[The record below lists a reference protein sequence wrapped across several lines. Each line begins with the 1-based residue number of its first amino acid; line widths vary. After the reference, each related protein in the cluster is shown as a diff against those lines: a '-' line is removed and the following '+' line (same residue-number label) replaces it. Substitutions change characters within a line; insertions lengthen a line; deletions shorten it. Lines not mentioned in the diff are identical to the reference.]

1 MLQERKENYN
11 YSVSEISNS
20 IKNVIEGS
28 FDRVSIKGEISNAKL
43 APSGHLYFN
52 LKDERSV
59 ISAICWKGTA
69 SKLAFNVED
78 GLSVICRGKI
88 TTYAGQSKYQLIADS
103 VKPDGVGALMELLEK
118 RKEKLRLEGLFD
130 QEHKKPIPFFPHKIG
145 VVTSPTGAVIKDIL
159 HRIKERFPTHVVLWP
174 VLVQG
179 EKASQQITDA
189 INGFNN
195 LADDEKPDVVIV
207 ARGGGSLEDL
217 WCFNEENVARA
228 VFASNIPIISAV
240 GHETDTTLIDY
251 VSDLRAPTPT
261 AAAEKATPVRD
272 DLENYLNNFD
282 LRIKNIVKNSLL
294 DKQKNLDNLI
304 RLIPK
309 TEVTFSNQQQ
319 KLDSLSMQLA
329 HMLPKIVDA
338 KENKFHLL
346 SKLLESYS
354 YKNTLKR
361 GFAVVRGSEDNIVK
375 DGDSINLE
383 NKITIE
389 FFDKKTDPILINSKK
404 TVKNTPKN
412 SGDNSQGSLI

>member
-1 MLQERKENYN
+1 MLPKHKENYN

-20 IKNVIEGS
+20 IKNIIEGS
-28 FDRVSIKGEISNAKL
+28 FDRVSIKGEISNAKF

-59 ISAICWKGTA
+59 ISAICWRGTA
-69 SKLAFNVED
+69 GKLAFEIED

-103 VKPDGVGALMELLEK
+103 IKPDGVGALMELLEK
-118 RKEKLRLEGLFD
+118 RKEKLRLEGLFGE
-130 QEHKKPIPFFPHKIG
+130 EHKKPIPFFPNKIG

-159 HRIKERFPTHVVLWP
+159 HRIKERFPTHVVIWP

-179 EKASQQITDA
+179 EKAAAQISGA
-189 INGFNN
+189 IEGFNN
-195 LADDEKPDVVIV
+195 LAVDKKPDVIIV

-261 AAAEKATPVRD
+261 AAAEKATPVRSE
-272 DLENYLNNFD
+272 LENYLDNVD
-282 LRIKNIVKNSLL
+282 KRIKNIVKDNLH
-294 DKQKNLDNLI
+294 DKQKTLNQLI
-304 RLIPK
+304 RLLPK
-309 TEVTFSNQQQ
+309 TEVTFANQQQ
-319 KLDSLSMQLA
+319 RIDNLSMRLD
-329 HMLPKIVDA
+329 HILPKTLDI
-338 KENKFHLL
+338 KENKFQLM

-361 GFAVVRGSEDNIVK
+361 GFAVVRDSDDKIIKNSE
-375 DGDSINLE
+375 SIE
-383 NKITIE
+383 STNKITIE
-389 FFDKKTDPILINSKK
+389 FHDKKTNPILL
-404 TVKNTPKN
+404 KNTPKKPQN
-412 SGDNSQGSLI
+412 KINDDNQESLL